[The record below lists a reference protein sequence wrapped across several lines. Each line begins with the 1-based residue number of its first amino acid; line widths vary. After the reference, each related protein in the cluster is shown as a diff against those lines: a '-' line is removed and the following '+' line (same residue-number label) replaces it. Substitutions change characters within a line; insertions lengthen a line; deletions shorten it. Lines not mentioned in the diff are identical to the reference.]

1 MRSVAPAIAPISTS
15 GELQASIGVPWC
27 SATQ

>member
-1 MRSVAPAIAPISTS
+1 MFSVAAAIGPISAS
-15 GELQASIGVPWC
+15 GLALASIGVPWC

>member
-1 MRSVAPAIAPISTS
+1 MRSVAEAIGPISAS
-15 GELQASIGVPWC
+15 GLAQASMGVPWC